1 MVIRILDE
9 TKIQEKSI
17 YGVLTNQIQGI
28 DEKMKKNTQ
37 ILGCEESWI
46 FKKEEAENERIMET
60 LGYIKFDNS
69 DPRD

>member
-37 ILGCEESWI
+37 ILGCEDSWI
-46 FKKEEAENERIMET
+46 FKKEEVENERIMET